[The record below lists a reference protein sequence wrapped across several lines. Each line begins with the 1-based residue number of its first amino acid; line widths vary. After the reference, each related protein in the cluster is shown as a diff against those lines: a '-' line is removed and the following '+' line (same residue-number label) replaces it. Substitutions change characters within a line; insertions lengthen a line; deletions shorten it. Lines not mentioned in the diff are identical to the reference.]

1 MTLAEIY
8 AAITYA
14 LANREEIAAEIAG
27 EDRLESEARELH
39 QRSQAVPA

>member
-14 LANREEIAAEIAG
+14 LANREEIAAEIQE
-27 EDRLESEARELH
+27 EDRIERESG
-39 QRSQAVPA
+39 AVSASPLSV